1 MTYLKK
7 IEVKGF
13 KTFANKTTVKLDK
26 GFTTIT
32 GPNGSGK
39 TNIIDAI
46 LFGLGELSA
55 RRLRAENFSKLLYQG
70 NPDMSLKK
78 RRKAKVTIQF
88 DNSDGHIPVDSST
101 VTISREIDERGQSV
115 YRLNG
120 RRNSRTNL
128 IDVLSMAG
136 IGPHGHNIILQGT
149 ITRLAEVSAHE
160 RRKMIENMI
169 GIAQYD
175 AEKADAEDKL
185 KEAEVSIRTAMGQV
199 GEVQKRV
206 EALERERNEL
216 LRSNFIQNEIEHLE
230 AVKVSHELARLQSRI
245 SDLSSKVQNLE
256 ERAEKLNSLR
266 GKLRSERYDAEA
278 EWRKLGSDK
287 LDEGQTQILYTQIQ
301 LGDLRSRLSELS
313 TKINS
318 EKATLEGLTRVKE
331 NTEEQVVAIRSEIR
345 ELRHTRGELN
355 REHKGASDELA
366 GKQAAYDSVFQQA
379 ELLRASL
386 SDNTQEIREKE
397 KNLEQLNEKLIDLRS
412 GYAKSHSTLRIYTHR
427 LKDIQSRRNEL
438 QSTLARLR
446 KSLSELK
453 EVRNGQR
460 KRLKTLQ
467 RALERRTRQKE
478 SIELEIDEAGKIAE
492 SAREAVVE
500 FSTQRRFFER
510 IKSEEAALR
519 DIEELGELGVIE
531 GVQGRLRSII
541 KIRRGYEKAIEAAA
555 AGWLDALVVRDME
568 VAFTCSETL
577 KRLKLGRIKIIPLQ
591 GLSFNSN
598 TEIPETEGTRGPVS
612 AFLKYTDDYRPIVS
626 FVFGDTVIAADDK
639 VALSSS
645 HKGVR
650 SVTLNGD
657 LYEVGGAFESG
668 FYRAPIDL
676 SSIVPSESAVKNL
689 DKAVNALIEHLERR
703 EGDVTDVSKEIAD
716 TRVEITRLTEAMNR
730 LEGEIQ
736 RVRENI
742 RRTSSCISR
751 ADKAIRSIQEAQEKE
766 KAQIGIC
773 KLGRV
778 RMRSEERRLR
788 RKLAVL
794 RKKVDMAEIQAMEV
808 KRNKIGNEM
817 MELREKLSAIQGEIS
832 NMESKIK
839 NVLKTDLKN
848 SNIQLGKVN
857 RQIAA
862 LRREIQKEIHERNE
876 VNNRIEEFEKEK
888 EALSTTLL
896 GAKEESKKYLSQIDS
911 IDEKLRKLDSE
922 YDQATRLLNKLNLE
936 LQGLQLQRAQ
946 HMEKLRSFGHEES
959 LEVSQEDL
967 RKADSSLRMMR
978 LELGRIG
985 AINQL
990 AEAQYDEQVSRY
1002 KELSIRMN
1010 ELEEEKMAILEFI
1023 EEIETK
1029 KRDTFMD
1036 AFNKVNENL
1045 SEYFYKLTGGGEAAL
1060 QLENLEDPFSG
1071 GIDMLVQFPKKAPI
1085 LISGASSG
1093 ERSVSAVAFLFALQ
1107 GLTPASFY
1115 LFDEVDAHLDAFHVG
1130 KLAELLSEESDKSQ
1144 FLVVTLKPE
1153 MVSKAEKIYGIY
1165 GVNGASHLVS
1175 TTFQGAT

>member
-1 MTYLKK
+1 MTQLRK

-13 KTFANKTTVKLDK
+13 KTFADKTTIKLDK

-55 RRLRAENFSKLLYQG
+55 RRLRAENFSRLLYQG
-70 NPDMSLKK
+70 NPDRNLRKTK
-78 RRKAKVTIQF
+78 KAKVTIQF

-101 VTISREIDERGQSV
+101 VTISREIDERGQSI

-136 IGPHGHNIILQGT
+136 ISPYGHNIVLQGT
-149 ITRLAEVSAHE
+149 ITRVAEVSAHE

-175 AEKADAEDKL
+175 AEKAEAEDKL

-206 EALERERNEL
+206 EALERERNDL
-216 LRSNFIQNEIEHLE
+216 LRSNFIQNEIRHLE
-230 AVKVSHELARLQSRI
+230 AVKLSHEFIGLQSRI
-245 SDLSSKVQNLE
+245 GDRSSKNKNLE
-256 ERAEKLNSLR
+256 GRAEKLDSLR
-266 GKLRSERYDAEA
+266 GKLRSERYDAQA

-287 LDEGQTQILYTQIQ
+287 LDEGQTQLLHTQIQ
-301 LGDLRSRLSELS
+301 LGDLRSRVSELS

-345 ELRHTRGELN
+345 ELRHTRVELN
-355 REHKGASDELA
+355 REHKAASDEIA
-366 GKQAAYDSVFQQA
+366 GKQAAYNSIFEQA

-386 SDNTQEIREKE
+386 SENTQETRETE
-397 KNLEQLNEKLIDLRS
+397 KQLAQLNQKLIDLRS

-427 LKDIQSRRNEL
+427 LRDIQSRRNEL
-438 QSTLARLR
+438 QSTLGRLR
-446 KSLSELK
+446 RSLSELK

-460 KRLKTLQ
+460 KRLRTLQ
-467 RALERRTRQKE
+467 SSLERRTRQKE
-478 SIELEIDEAGKIAE
+478 FIELEIDEAGKIAE
-492 SAREAVVE
+492 TAREAVVE
-500 FSTQRRFFER
+500 FSSQRRLFESM
-510 IKSEEAALR
+510 KSEEAALR

-531 GVQGRLRSII
+531 GVRGRLRNLI
-541 KIRRGYEKAIEAAA
+541 KIGRDYEKAVEAAA

-591 GLSFNSN
+591 GLISN
-598 TEIPETEGTRGPVS
+598 NDTEIPEIEGARGPVS

-645 HKGVR
+645 HKGIR

-657 LYEVGGAFESG
+657 LYEVGGPVESG
-668 FYRAPIDL
+668 FYREPIDF

-703 EGDVTDVSKEIAD
+703 EGDVSDVSKEIAD
-716 TRVEITRLTEAMNR
+716 TRVETTRLTEAMNR

-736 RVRENI
+736 RVRENT
-742 RRTSSCISR
+742 RRTSRGISR

-766 KAQIGIC
+766 KAQIGIH

-778 RMRSEERRLR
+778 RIRNEERRLCR
-788 RKLAVL
+788 QLAVL

-817 MELREKLSAIQGEIS
+817 MELREKLSATEGEIS
-832 NMESKIK
+832 NIESKIK

-848 SNIQLGKVN
+848 SQIQLDKVKH
-857 RQIAA
+857 QIAA
-862 LRREIQKEIHERNE
+862 LGREIEKEIQERDE
-876 VNNRIEEFEKEK
+876 VSNRIEEFEKEK
-888 EALSTTLL
+888 GALSTTLL
-896 GAKEESKKYLSQIDS
+896 GAKEESRKYLSQIDS
-911 IDEKLRKLDSE
+911 IDEKLGKLDSE

-936 LQGLQLQRAQ
+936 LQRLQLQRAQ
-946 HMEKLRSFGHEES
+946 HSEKLRSLGYEEY

-967 RKADSSLRMMR
+967 RKADSSLAMMR
-978 LELGRIG
+978 LELDRIG
-985 AINQL
+985 AVNQL
-990 AEAQYDEQVSRY
+990 AQAQYDEQVSSY

-1010 ELEEEKMAILEFI
+1010 ELEEEKIAILEFI
-1023 EEIETK
+1023 EEIDGR

-1045 SEYFYKLTGGGEAAL
+1045 SEYFYKLTDGGEAAL

-1071 GIDMLVQFPKKAPI
+1071 GVDILVQFPMKSPI

-1130 KLAELLSEESDKSQ
+1130 KLGELLAKEAAKSQ

-1175 TTFQGAT
+1175 TTFKGAT